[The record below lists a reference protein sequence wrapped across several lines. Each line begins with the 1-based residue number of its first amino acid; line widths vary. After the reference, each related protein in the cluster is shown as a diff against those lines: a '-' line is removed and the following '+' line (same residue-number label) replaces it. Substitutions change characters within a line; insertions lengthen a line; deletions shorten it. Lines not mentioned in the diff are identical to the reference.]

1 MQRIALIGL
10 SGSGKTTIG
19 QLLAQSLGWSYI
31 DLDQRIETEARQP
44 ITEIITQSGE
54 PAFRQLE
61 SRALAAALDERN
73 VVIATGGGI
82 VEDPANR
89 ERLREA
95 AFSVWLH
102 APVSSL
108 LARLAGTTD
117 RPLLADG
124 PETRLS
130 QMLSR
135 RAPLYAAIADW
146 IIATERL
153 TTAQVVDEILRGYR
167 LHRPVGDRSELRVT
181 TPGGSYTVHA
191 GHGVLAELPAWI
203 ERLGLR
209 GRLWLISDTT
219 VFPLHGE
226 AICELLRNSGR
237 EVQSFAIPAGEQ
249 YKHLATVSQVYD
261 WLLGQSVERGDVILA
276 LGGGVVGDLA
286 GFVAASVLR
295 GIPVIQLPTTI
306 LAMVDSAIGGK
317 TGVDHA
323 AGKNLIGAFHQPAL
337 VLADTSVLP
346 TLDAAERAAG
356 WAEAIKH
363 GVIGDA
369 GLFAELKQHAQAVLD
384 LEEPITGTLIRRA
397 AAHKVG
403 VVSGDERE
411 HGGRIMLNYG
421 HTIGHAIEIESGF
434 TLRHGEAVAIGMMA
448 AGLIAVKLGLF
459 DPAALDQQRE
469 VLESFGLPTRIPAT
483 IDARRVLQR
492 IGSDKKVR
500 SSRVRWVLPTKIGAT
515 IVRDDVPQDLVAEVL
530 TETRTSEA

>member
-10 SGSGKTTIG
+10 SGSGKTTVG

-31 DLDQRIETEARQP
+31 DTDQLVEAQAQQP
-44 ITEIITQSGE
+44 ITEIVAQAGE
-54 PAFRQLE
+54 PAFRRLE
-61 SRALAAALDERN
+61 SQALLAALAERN

-82 VEDPANR
+82 IEDPANR
-89 ERLREA
+89 ERLREST
-95 AFSVWLH
+95 FTVWLH
-102 APVSSL
+102 APVESL
-108 LARLAGTTD
+108 VERLAGTTD

-124 PETRLS
+124 PEVRLS
-130 QMLSR
+130 QMGNR

-146 IIATERL
+146 IIATECL
-153 TTAQVVDEILRGYR
+153 TPAQVVDEILRSYR
-167 LHRPVGDRSELRVT
+167 LGRPTDDRSDLRVT

-191 GHGVLAELPAWI
+191 GHGVLAELPDWI

-237 EVQSFAIPAGEQ
+237 VVQSYAIPAGEQ
-249 YKHLATVSQVYD
+249 YKTLATVNQVYD
-261 WLLGQSVERGDVILA
+261 WLLGLSVERGDAILA

-323 AGKNLIGAFHQPAL
+323 VGKNLIGAFHQPAL

-346 TLDAAERAAG
+346 TLYAAERAAG

-369 GLFAELKQHAQAVLD
+369 ELFGELKRHAQAVLD

-397 AAHKVG
+397 AAHKVR

-434 TLRHGEAVAIGMMA
+434 TLRHGEAIAIGMMA
-448 AGLIAVKLGLF
+448 AGMIAVKLGIF
-459 DPAALDQQRE
+459 DAAALDEQRE
-469 VLESFGLPTRIPAT
+469 VLHSFGLPTRIPAT
-483 IDARRVLQR
+483 IDSQRILQR

-500 SSRVRWVLPTKIGAT
+500 SSRVRWVLPTAIGAT
-515 IVRDDVPQDLVAEVL
+515 IVRDDVSQELVAQVL
-530 TETRTSEA
+530 VETREGQA